1 MAAENP
7 TRVELRAQL
16 ADAHNNIAHAQLV
29 RKHPEA
35 AEPELRRAVELYSR
49 LAEDYPE
56 LVSYRL
62 RQAQSQG
69 NLGELAFKASRDADA
84 EAAFR
89 RTIDLFAALV
99 RDHPD
104 QPDLRE
110 RLCSTYSSLAMT
122 LDRTKRSRK
131 ALEFRKPQ
139 LAIAQALADEFPQ
152 DIKYHERLA
161 NTLVD
166 QGTTLH
172 ALDRDEEAEAV
183 VLRAVE
189 LYESLVKRSPSN
201 QVPRSL
207 LANSLNNL
215 AQYIRGRPERL
226 DEAEA
231 HLRRSLEYRRG
242 LAAELPD
249 NLNFRRLL
257 GESLSRLGQLRKIR
271 GHAADA
277 CKLSEEAIPLLKS
290 ALLKARWD
298 LLCKRSLESAYND
311 LAAARIALGDAAGA
325 AAVAESLAHDLAD
338 SGQALAMAAGWMD
351 SCVRVTQADLSA
363 TSEQRRERAHRYT
376 ERARELIEQA
386 LKRGPDDAKTQYA
399 LAFILVTASE
409 PSLRDPSR
417 AVALARRA
425 TTASPQAGWYWS
437 TLALACLRAG
447 NLDEAARAVNR
458 AISLP
463 ATSKAGFDWLILA
476 SVLAKKGDVTAARQ
490 HYDRALEWRKNQT
503 LSNEDNFND
512 LRSEAE
518 ALLGLKAP

>member
-1 MAAENP
+1 M
-7 TRVELRAQL
+7 
-16 ADAHNNIAHAQLV
+16 

-69 NLGELAFKASRDADA
+69 NLGELAFKAGRDADA

-110 RLCSTYSSLAMT
+110 RLCSTYSNLAMT
-122 LDRTKRSRK
+122 LDRTKRSRE

-166 QGTTLH
+166 HGMTLH
-172 ALDRDEEAEAV
+172 ALNRDEEAEAV

-189 LYESLVKRSPSN
+189 LYETLVKRSPSN

-207 LANSLNNL
+207 LANSLNNI
-215 AQYIRGRPERL
+215 AQYIKGRPERL
-226 DEAEA
+226 GEAEA
-231 HLRRSLEYRRG
+231 HLRRSLEYRRS
-242 LAAELPD
+242 LAKELPD

-257 GESLSRLGQLRKIR
+257 GESSSRLGQLRKMR

-277 CKLSEEAIPLLKS
+277 WRLSEEAIPLLKS
-290 ALLKARWD
+290 ALLKSPWD
-298 LLCKRSLESAYND
+298 LLCKRSLQSAYSD
-311 LAAARIALGDAAGA
+311 LATARTALGDAAGL
-325 AAVAESLAHDLAD
+325 AAVSESLAHDLAD
-338 SGQALAMAAGWMD
+338 SGQALALAAGWME
-351 SCVRVTQADLSA
+351 SCVRLTQADLSA
-363 TSEQRRERAHRYT
+363 TTEHRRRPSTSIHRACPGTH
-376 ERARELIEQA
+376 
-386 LKRGPDDAKTQYA
+386 
-399 LAFILVTASE
+399 
-409 PSLRDPSR
+409 
-417 AVALARRA
+417 
-425 TTASPQAGWYWS
+425 
-437 TLALACLRAG
+437 
-447 NLDEAARAVNR
+447 
-458 AISLP
+458 
-463 ATSKAGFDWLILA
+463 
-476 SVLAKKGDVTAARQ
+476 
-490 HYDRALEWRKNQT
+490 
-503 LSNEDNFND
+503 
-512 LRSEAE
+512 
-518 ALLGLKAP
+518 